1 MDRDNHPPIKRLVID
16 IKHARRA
23 RDEAEIERAISAH
36 IEQHELWHSKQ
47 KTMIPQ
53 ALEALVRLL
62 DTALHGSGDARY
74 ICRRFLL
81 GLRDGRTHR
90 FNMSKLRHL
99 DIGHWQD
106 CMAVLGL
113 YQYSLYPIDRLIED
127 GELLWERLQDQ

>member
-1 MDRDNHPPIKRLVID
+1 MDRNYHLQLKHLVID
-16 IKHARRA
+16 IEHARRV
-23 RDEAEIERAISAH
+23 RDEAEIERAISTR
-36 IEQHELWHSKQ
+36 IEQYELWYSKQ
-47 KTMIPQ
+47 KTMIPH

-62 DTALHGSGDARY
+62 DTALHARY

>member
-1 MDRDNHPPIKRLVID
+1 MNRDIHPLSKRLVID

-23 RDEAEIERAISAH
+23 RDEAEIERAISVH
-36 IEQHELWHSKQ
+36 IEQHNLWCSKQ
-47 KTMIPQ
+47 KAMIPH

-62 DTALHGSGDARY
+62 DTALHGSGDARH
-74 ICRRFLL
+74 ICKRFLL
-81 GLRDGRTHR
+81 GLRDGRAHR

-113 YQYSLYPIDRLIED
+113 YQYSLYPIDHLIED
-127 GELLWERLQDQ
+127 GELLWKRLEDQ